1 MLHNDIFFS
10 LRVLNN
16 GRQWLVDIKYM
27 WICVYI
33 NILETSSQNYH
44 KYKIG
49 LRVHHLQEIAIFQSF
64 FLPRL
69 HSNELFAIFVKSKL
83 ALLSELLPGNES
95 HNRVA
100 VVWLQL
106 FQHQVFEEIFAELF
120 VLRKKMFIKWCGRF
134 CNLLFFF
141 WFWNLKNKTYVFWKA

>member
-1 MLHNDIFFS
+1 MIWNIW
-10 LRVLNN
+10 VY
-16 GRQWLVDIKYM
+16 V
-27 WICVYI
+27 CVHQF
-33 NILETSSQNYH
+33 LEKSNQNYH

-49 LRVHHLQEIAIFQSF
+49 LSVHHSQEIAIFQSF
-64 FLPRL
+64 LLSRL
-69 HSNELFAIFVKSKL
+69 HSNEMFAIFVKSKF

-106 FQHQVFEEIFAELF
+106 FQHQVLEEIFAELF
-120 VLRKKMFIKWCGRF
+120 VLRKKMFIKSCGQF

-141 WFWNLKNKTYVFWKA
+141 WFWNLKNKAYVFWKA